1 VRTRRILSLVP
12 TVLLAII
19 AAACTTAE
27 TAPSASVTT
36 LDPAGSR
43 YFKLE
48 WTAQPVG
55 SNAARLA
62 GYITN
67 TYGEAGRVQLLA
79 QALDASGQVVDQKID
94 YPEAPVPG
102 FGRSY
107 FNIGPLAAADHYQV
121 TVWSVYFFQGPR
133 IR

>member
-1 VRTRRILSLVP
+1 MHTLRLLSLAP
-12 TVLLAII
+12 TILLAFTT
-19 AAACTTAE
+19 AACVTAE
-27 TAPSASVTT
+27 SVPSASVTT

-43 YFKLE
+43 YFRLE

-55 SNAARLA
+55 NNAQRVD
-62 GYITN
+62 GYIVSS
-67 TYGEAGRVQLLA
+67 YGEAGRVQLLA
-79 QALDASGQVVDQKID
+79 QALDASGQVVDEKID

-121 TVWSVYFFQGPR
+121 SVWSVYFFQGPKR
-133 IR
+133 R